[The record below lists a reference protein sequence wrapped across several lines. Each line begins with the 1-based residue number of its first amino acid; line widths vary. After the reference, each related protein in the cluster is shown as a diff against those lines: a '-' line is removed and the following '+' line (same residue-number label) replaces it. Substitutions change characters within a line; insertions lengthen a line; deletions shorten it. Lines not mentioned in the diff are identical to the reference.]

1 MGWLIELLVEG
12 MREKCSQFIV
22 DMMDVVTEVFMEL
35 LSCDL
40 DLFEEL
46 FGVVGELYKNVVV
59 PLSIALLLLICVW
72 QLFKSMFGKMGVNSE
87 DPFEL
92 VCRSGFCLFMIAGA
106 KAMVNYVLE
115 IAGTPY
121 QWVVGMDVKV
131 SSFSEYVTALEG
143 VTSALGIDN
152 ISVSLLMLIM
162 QFVVAWN
169 YFKMLFMVAE
179 RYVLLGVFSYTAP
192 LALSTGGSKAT
203 NSILASWAK
212 MFGGQ
217 VVLII
222 MNAWCMKMFESGYGN
237 LMASGYGF
245 TKFFVATLCLIGFCK
260 ITFKLDSYMAS
271 LGVNLGRP
279 SGGMGAMGLLMAAGR
294 IFSHVGRS
302 GSGSGDGA
310 SESGDGGDGASAA
323 AGTQDMAQGMGG
335 PIPMS
340 TDGMGM
346 EADGEE
352 SEIEDVFGSVSEDDP
367 DMQGADM
374 EEMEDENVLEALGE
388 MPIMEDGE
396 EEDFDG
402 NAFSDGEGWQDM
414 GCPPS
419 DSELDAEEAEELD
432 AGMLSD
438 GESSI
443 PEMYGGEE
451 CMDGPGDY
459 PVNREKEN
467 EEEEG
472 AEAEM
477 DLDGSMISEETGAG
491 DVSAGGAGTAF
502 DGRTSLAG
510 NHSRGSG
517 EEPGDAGI
525 LSELGMAMESLPMAG
540 GSETR
545 ETSGQ
550 SGEMGETGGLQ
561 WNAGETGKLPRTG
574 AWDNTNGTGD
584 AWDQEKGEPIQNVFD
599 EPVDPSSENHLENHL
614 ESGRADNPGRQM
626 HPSDSSGEIP
636 RVPESREELK
646 RWKNRNP
653 DNGDDLAE

>member
-40 DLFEEL
+40 NLFEEL

-87 DPFEL
+87 EPFEL
-92 VCRSGFCLFMIAGA
+92 VCRSGICLFMIAGA

-115 IAGTPY
+115 AAGTPY
-121 QWVVGMDVKV
+121 QWVMGMDVKV

-152 ISVSLLMLIM
+152 ISTSLLMLIM

-203 NSILASWAK
+203 NSILASWSK

-294 IFSHVGRS
+294 IFSHVGRGS
-302 GSGSGDGA
+302 TGSGGGA
-310 SESGDGGDGASAA
+310 SESGDGGDGASAT
-323 AGTQDMAQGMGG
+323 AGTQDMTQGMGG

-346 EADGEE
+346 KAAGEDPE
-352 SEIEDVFGSVSEDDP
+352 MEDVFGNGMEDGQDIQ
-367 DMQGADM
+367 DADM
-374 EEMEDENVLEALGE
+374 EELEDENVLEALGE
-388 MPIMEDGE
+388 MPAMED
-396 EEDFDG
+396 EED
-402 NAFSDGEGWQDM
+402 AFSDGEGWQDM
-414 GCPPS
+414 DCPPS
-419 DSELDAEEAEELD
+419 DSEMDMEEAGEMN
-432 AGMLSD
+432 AGMSSD
-438 GESSI
+438 MESTV
-443 PEMYGGEE
+443 PEMYDVEE
-451 CMDGPGDY
+451 SMEGPGDY
-459 PVNREKEN
+459 PVNREEEN
-467 EEEEG
+467 DEEEG
-472 AEAEM
+472 TEGEM
-477 DLDGSMISEETGAG
+477 DLEGGMISEETEPG
-491 DVSAGGAGTAF
+491 DITVGGSGTAF
-502 DGRTSLAG
+502 DGRTSLTG
-510 NHSRGSG
+510 THSRGSG

-525 LSELGMAMESLPMAG
+525 LSELGASMESPLMAG
-540 GSETR
+540 EPEIGKNHGRLT
-545 ETSGQ
+545 
-550 SGEMGETGGLQ
+550 GEMGETGGTQ
-561 WNAGETGKLPRTG
+561 WNVGETG
-574 AWDNTNGTGD
+574 AWENTDGTGNV
-584 AWDQEKGEPIQNVFD
+584 WDQEKAEPVQKVFD
-599 EPVDPSSENHLENHL
+599 EPIESSPENYFENHPK
-614 ESGRADNPGRQM
+614 SGRADNPGQQM
-626 HPSDSSGEIP
+626 HPSNSFGEIP

-646 RWKNRNP
+646 RWKSRNP
-653 DNGDDLAE
+653 GGGEELTE